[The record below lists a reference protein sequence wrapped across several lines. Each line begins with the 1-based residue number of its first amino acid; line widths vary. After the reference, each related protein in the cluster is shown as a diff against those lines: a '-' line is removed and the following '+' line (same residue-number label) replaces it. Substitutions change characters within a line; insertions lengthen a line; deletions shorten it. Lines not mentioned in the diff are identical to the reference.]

1 MLHVYPLD
9 AKTKEGN
16 PFWSLPKRAPTP
28 AIFSEKHDAHLL
40 FVSSMACLRAKVFCI
55 KIPSENPRTEEFR
68 KQVGAVAIQF
78 KVTEFVVDDNAA
90 KEIQSSVDKT
100 AAELKKKES
109 EIKDDIAE
117 EEIKQEDVS

>member
-1 MLHVYPLD
+1 MYPLD

-28 AIFSEKHDAHLL
+28 AIFSETNGVHLL
-40 FVSSMACLRAKVFCI
+40 FVSSMACLRAKIFCI
-55 KIPSENPRTEEFR
+55 KISSENPRTEEFR
-68 KQVGAVAIQF
+68 KQIGAVAIQL
-78 KVTEFVVDDNAA
+78 KVREFVVDDNAA

-100 AAELKKKES
+100 AAENKKKES
-109 EIKDDIAE
+109 ENKDDIAE